1 MRLGEIK
8 CPKGSRRNRKRLGQG
23 PGSGTGKTAGK
34 GHKGNA
40 RVQVRDGVIVS
51 ALLRVRLLIFG
62 ICPRSAFSNHNFRV
76 VYQTV
81 NIADIESR
89 GLEGEVGVD
98 ELLAAGLV
106 RSDKQP
112 IKILGDGE
120 LSRSVTIKAQHFS
133 KKVRA
138 RKSLKKLAVAAE
150 VIEEPMLQSF
160 QKLL

>member
-34 GHKGNA
+34 GHKGQRA
-40 RVQVRDGVIVS
+40 RSGARRGNRIGFIGGTL
-51 ALLRVRLLIFG
+51 AYFRHLPKIG
-62 ICPRSAFSNHNFRV
+62 FSNHNFRV

-98 ELLAAGLV
+98 ALLAAGLV

-133 KKVRA
+133 KSA
-138 RKSLKKLAVAAE
+138 REKIEKAGGQAE
-150 VIEEPMLQSF
+150 VI
-160 QKLL
+160 